1 MTEISSYLT
10 EKKKKK
16 KPCSLLQ
23 GSLPFISV
31 KTKTKYFMGTKRS
44 LGILRSAPGG
54 KFHKNALL
62 GFVVV
67 VVGWFA
73 LASESSKIFFFF
85 KKKKKM
91 FPKRG
96 GGGRTKISATLKTDQ
111 G

>member
-1 MTEISSYLT
+1 
-10 EKKKKK
+10 
-16 KPCSLLQ
+16 
-23 GSLPFISV
+23 
-31 KTKTKYFMGTKRS
+31 MGTKRS

-67 VVGWFA
+67 VVGWFV
-73 LASESSKIFFFF
+73 LAPESSDIFL